1 MQAFESVQNLHT
13 NLDSCLDRKFAFASF
28 PKKKF
33 QAGTQ
38 LFYNQKVVALVRR
51 SVRNEFRETF
61 EVLEKFENLKL
72 DQGIVVL
79 AHLHLDAFYGLL
91 WNDN

>member
-1 MQAFESVQNLHT
+1 M
-13 NLDSCLDRKFAFASF
+13 
-28 PKKKF
+28 
-33 QAGTQ
+33 
-38 LFYNQKVVALVRR
+38 ALVRR

-72 DQGIVVL
+72 DQGVVVL

-91 WNDN
+91 WNINGKL